1 MEQKSLQKFRANENS
16 SRTLYYD
23 GTIRLEMFWKL
34 GISPLQM
41 YIHTPVFEVRCV
53 LRQREINWGRRLGN
67 DAITAGYEEHM
78 RRSLADEGRDSL
90 QLRPI
95 TNCSSS
101 AEPDEYLHFWKKKKN
116 KCKTYF
122 LSFFGVSTKIEGN
135 WFQIARRWDSWVWL
149 CPGEGIYKSR

>member
-1 MEQKSLQKFRANENS
+1 MEQNLFRSFVQTRIHQEHCITTAQFVWKCFENWEFH
-16 SRTLYYD
+16 LY
-23 GTIRLEMFWKL
+23 KC
-34 GISPLQM
+34 
-41 YIHTPVFEVRCV
+41 IHTPVFEVRCV

-101 AEPDEYLHFWKKKKN
+101 VEPDEYLHFWKKKKN